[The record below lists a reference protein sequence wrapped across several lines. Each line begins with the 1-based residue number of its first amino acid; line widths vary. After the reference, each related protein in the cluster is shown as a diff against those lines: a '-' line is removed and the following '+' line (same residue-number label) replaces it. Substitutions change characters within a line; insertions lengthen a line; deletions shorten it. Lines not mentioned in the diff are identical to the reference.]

1 MVNPDEIA
9 VAIDPLRRN
18 ERTVLLQAGREVLRL
33 RDEFLSSEISFLVET
48 TLTGQGE
55 LALLE
60 RARTVGF
67 KVNLAYVGLPR
78 MEMSRSRV
86 TERVLDGG
94 HDVPLDDIQRRFGRS
109 LANLPIALERAD
121 RAYLLDNA
129 GLRHR
134 LVYAVEAGRV
144 KYRASTLP
152 LAGLRRLLGLWRQQ
166 GEPRLRSAPRRA
178 DPSGE
183 TDRDVLEAGLRARF
197 PDLGFQR

>member
-1 MVNPDEIA
+1 MIRPQLWVVAGPNGAGKTTLVRVHRKLAARLQVVNPDEIA

-134 LVYAVEAGRV
+134 LVYAVESGRV

-152 LAGLRRLLGLWRQQ
+152 SWVPDPLA
-166 GEPRLRSAPRRA
+166 
-178 DPSGE
+178 
-183 TDRDVLEAGLRARF
+183 
-197 PDLGFQR
+197 